1 MTASGSHVRLDMTVH
16 SVADM
21 SVLARATAV
30 AAAND
35 LGGLTETAAVALLS
49 GAWAATDVAPNPT
62 ALSSR
67 SLPALR
73 AYLDGE
79 MAIAAGRF
87 RAAPQA
93 FARAIQADSTFW
105 FAYWRYMYALSYH
118 GEPVD
123 SAIVSA
129 VYAHRATF
137 PEPDRR
143 LVETRLANGAVDR
156 IELLRDITTRFPDYW
171 PAWFEVGDVLTHN
184 GAFLGRPVEDAIAA
198 LQRTADLYPT
208 FVPAWEHLFWLAVF
222 ARDTALSGQA
232 LAVLRSIP
240 IDSVNPERRDL
251 ETLTYYGY
259 LDALARTGG
268 EPLEMESAVGARV
281 LSGHTGSVPPE
292 RLAVSLAN
300 YGFHRAQL
308 DISRRVRASEPRPD
322 ILAAHDWGAALSWA
336 ATGVWDS
343 AFAAAQRYAGSTAHP
358 GGALWAF
365 GLGSVGAWLGA
376 LTPDSLTALRQRAL
390 ASDLGRSQEGRAEV
404 AWLDGIVACATGDTA
419 ALRAQR
425 LLLDRSAAHGGP
437 ALHRSLAAMENALTG
452 RTVAAGRALAQL
464 EWENADRGWQFEH
477 GAIHPFF
484 TAVNRLA
491 AGRWLL
497 AAGDTAEV
505 TRLLLLHQTSL
516 PQPLHPLPDVNM
528 LLAGY
533 TFRELALL
541 EEARGRPER
550 GRGYRERWR
559 TTVNASF
566 TDVGTAACEALG
578 DRIPVK

>member
-1 MTASGSHVRLDMTVH
+1 
-16 SVADM
+16 
-21 SVLARATAV
+21 
-30 AAAND
+30 
-35 LGGLTETAAVALLS
+35 
-49 GAWAATDVAPNPT
+49 
-62 ALSSR
+62 
-67 SLPALR
+67 LR

-156 IELLRDITTRFPDYW
+156 FELLRDITTRFPDYW

-198 LQRTADLYPT
+198 LQRTADLNPT
-208 FVPAWEHLFWLAVF
+208 LVPAWEHLLWLAVF

-232 LAVLRSIP
+232 LTMLRTIP
-240 IDSVNPERRDL
+240 IDSVNPERPDL
-251 ETLTYYGY
+251 ATLTFYRY
-259 LDALARTGG
+259 LDGLARNGG

-281 LSGHTGSVPPE
+281 LAGYAGSVPPE
-292 RLAVSLAN
+292 WLAVSLAN
-300 YGFHRAQL
+300 FGFQRAQL
-308 DISRRVRASEPRPD
+308 DLSRRVRLHEPRPE
-322 ILAAHDWGAALSWA
+322 IVAAHDWSTALSWA
-336 ATGVWDS
+336 GRGVWDS
-343 AFAAAQRYAGSTAHP
+343 AFVAARRYSDATTHP

-365 GLGSVGAWLGA
+365 GLTSVGAWLGA
-376 LTPDSLTALRQRAL
+376 LLPDSLAALREHAL
-390 ASDLGRSQEGRAEV
+390 ASDLGRSPEGRAEV
-404 AWLDGIVACATGDTA
+404 AWLDGIVACAGRDTS

-425 LLLDRSAAHGGP
+425 LLLERSGAPGAA
-437 ALHRSLAAMENALTG
+437 ALHLSLAAMENALAG

-464 EWENADRGWQFEH
+464 EWENADRGWHFAH
-477 GAIHPFF
+477 GAVHPFF

-505 TRLLLLHQTSL
+505 MRLLLLHQTSL
-516 PQPLHPLPDVNM
+516 PQPLHPLRAVNM
-528 LLAGY
+528 LFAGY
-533 TFRELALL
+533 TFQELARL

-550 GRGYRERWR
+550 GQRYRERAR
-559 TTVNASF
+559 TTSNPSF
-566 TDVGTAACEALG
+566 VDAAPAACEPARS
-578 DRIPVK
+578 DR